1 MYDWSGFRSL
11 AGLACWQC
19 PLYGL
24 VYYWRCII
32 SYLHYTCPVFHY
44 ALTKYLQVEAQERS
58 LYATSTF
65 PIMHLICLPKIL
77 HNLCFHFSW
86 VLQPSQ
92 EKLKTMLMQNFWG
105 VNKVHYGK
113 WGSGVLRFPRRL
125 LHWCFEACW
134 CWLHK
139 TRPITNNSLIYS
151 CWLFQSVLWKTHPK
165 RFTFFFFC
173 CPHRAAS
180 NFSP

>member
-1 MYDWSGFRSL
+1 M
-11 AGLACWQC
+11 
-19 PLYGL
+19 
-24 VYYWRCII
+24 

-77 HNLCFHFSW
+77 HNLCFYFSW

-113 WGSGVLRFPRRL
+113 CGSGSGIAFSQAFVTLMPSGLLVLTPRDSAHHQQLTYLLVLTFP
-125 LHWCFEACW
+125 
-134 CWLHK
+134 
-139 TRPITNNSLIYS
+139 ISSLKNASKKI
-151 CWLFQSVLWKTHPK
+151 HI
-165 RFTFFFFC
+165 FFFF
-173 CPHRAAS
+173 AARTGQPPIS
-180 NFSP
+180 VLRSRLQQQQLYLY